1 MKIASLI
8 PEYLDH
14 LKALGRSKRTV
25 QGAGYDLKPFVRFL
39 AEEKIFDLEQLTSDV
54 MAEYQQ
60 ELAFKPSVRGKLL
73 SLRTQGQLLGVAKGF
88 CRFLKERDYLLH
100 DPGARLKL
108 PRKPQVL
115 PRTILTEEEV
125 KRLVNA
131 PDTRTTAGYRNR
143 VIIEILYDTA
153 VRRSELTSIRVM
165 DLDLAA
171 GFILIRG
178 KGGKE
183 RVVPLGDR
191 VCDLVRSYLLAV
203 RPSFVRGPDPGSLIL
218 NRWGS
223 RLSSNG
229 VWAVVKR
236 CARLAGIERNITPHG
251 LRHTCATHMLKNGA
265 PVRHLQEMLGH
276 ESLESTQIYTRVTIT
291 DLKRIHAR
299 YHPGEKL

>member
-1 MKIASLI
+1 MKITDLI
-8 PEYLDH
+8 PEYIDH
-14 LKALGRSKRTV
+14 LKTLGRSERTV
-25 QGAGYDLKPFVRFL
+25 KGAGYDLRPFVRFL
-39 AEEKIFDLEQLTSDV
+39 AQEEVFDLEALSADV

-60 ELAFKPSVRGKLL
+60 ELAFKLSVRGKLL

-88 CRFLKERDYLLH
+88 CRFLKEQDYLLH
-100 DPGARLKL
+100 DPGAKIKL

-115 PRTILTEEEV
+115 PKTILTEEEV
-125 KRLVNA
+125 RRLVNA
-131 PDTRTTAGYRNR
+131 PDTRTSTGYRNR
-143 VIIEILYDTA
+143 VIIEVLYNTA
-153 VRRSELTSIRVM
+153 VRRSELVGIRLM
-165 DLDLAA
+165 DLDLMS

-178 KGGKE
+178 KGSKE
-183 RVVPLGDR
+183 RVVPLGGR
-191 VCDLVRSYLLAV
+191 VCELVKNYVPAV
-203 RPSFVRGPDPGSLIL
+203 RPAFVRSTDPGYLIL

-236 CARLAGIERNITPHG
+236 CAQLAGIERNITPHG

-291 DLKRIHAR
+291 DLKKIHAR

>member
-1 MKIASLI
+1 
-8 PEYLDH
+8 
-14 LKALGRSKRTV
+14 
-25 QGAGYDLKPFVRFL
+25 
-39 AEEKIFDLEQLTSDV
+39 
-54 MAEYQQ
+54 
-60 ELAFKPSVRGKLL
+60 
-73 SLRTQGQLLGVAKGF
+73 
-88 CRFLKERDYLLH
+88 
-100 DPGARLKL
+100 
-108 PRKPQVL
+108 VL

-131 PDTRTTAGYRNR
+131 PDTRTPTGYRNR
-143 VIIEILYDTA
+143 VIIEVLYDTA
-153 VRRSELTSIRVM
+153 VRRSELTGIRLM

-178 KGGKE
+178 KGAKE

-191 VCDLVRSYLLAV
+191 VCERVKNYALSV
-203 RPSFVRGPDPGSLIL
+203 RPAFVKGADPGYLIL

-229 VWAVVKR
+229 VWAMVKR
-236 CARLAGIERNITPHG
+236 CAQLAGIERNITPHG

-291 DLKRIHAR
+291 DLKKIHAR
-299 YHPGEKL
+299 YHPGENL

>member
-8 PEYLDH
+8 PEYIDH
-14 LKALGRSKRTV
+14 LKTLGRSKRTV
-25 QGAGYDLKPFVRFL
+25 QGAGYDLKPFARFL
-39 AEEKIFDLEQLTSDV
+39 AAEKIFDLEQLTSDV

-60 ELAFKPSVRGKLL
+60 ELAFKPSVRGRLL

-131 PDTRTTAGYRNR
+131 PDTRTPAGYRNR

-153 VRRSELTSIRVM
+153 VRRSELTGIRVM
-165 DLDLAA
+165 DLDLMA

-183 RVVPLGDR
+183 RVVPLPEAAQ
-191 VCDLVRSYLLAV
+191 V
-203 RPSFVRGPDPGSLIL
+203 GS
-218 NRWGS
+218 
-223 RLSSNG
+223 
-229 VWAVVKR
+229 
-236 CARLAGIERNITPHG
+236 
-251 LRHTCATHMLKNGA
+251 
-265 PVRHLQEMLGH
+265 
-276 ESLESTQIYTRVTIT
+276 
-291 DLKRIHAR
+291 
-299 YHPGEKL
+299 